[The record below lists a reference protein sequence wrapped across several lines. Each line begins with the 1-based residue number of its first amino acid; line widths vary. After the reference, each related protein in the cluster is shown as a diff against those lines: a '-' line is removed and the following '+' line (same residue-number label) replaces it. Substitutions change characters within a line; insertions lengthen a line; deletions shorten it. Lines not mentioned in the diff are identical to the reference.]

1 MNMVLPH
8 YTTWLAYA
16 KGKALASSVFEL
28 SQKKCPAS
36 ERYALT
42 TQVRK
47 SSRSVCANL
56 AESYA
61 KRRYPKHFIAK
72 LTDSAGE
79 NYETI
84 TWLTFAKHHEYIT
97 QQEFDKQVSAAIE
110 VAKLLNYMIAHPEK
124 FR

>member
-1 MNMVLPH
+1 MNLPH
-8 YTTWLAYA
+8 YTSWLAYV
-16 KGKALASSVFEL
+16 KGEALAVNVFVL
-28 SQKKCPAS
+28 STKFPPA

-42 TQVRK
+42 DQVRR

-61 KRRYPKHFIAK
+61 KRCYPKHFIAK
-72 LTDSAGE
+72 LTDAVGE

-84 TWLTFAKHHEYIT
+84 TWLTFAEQHGYISS
-97 QQEFDKQVSAAIE
+97 QVYNAQVSAAIE
-110 VAKLLNYMIAHPEK
+110 VAKLLNYMIGHPEK

>member
-1 MNMVLPH
+1 MILPH

-28 SQKKCPAS
+28 SQKFPGS

-42 TQVRK
+42 IQVRK